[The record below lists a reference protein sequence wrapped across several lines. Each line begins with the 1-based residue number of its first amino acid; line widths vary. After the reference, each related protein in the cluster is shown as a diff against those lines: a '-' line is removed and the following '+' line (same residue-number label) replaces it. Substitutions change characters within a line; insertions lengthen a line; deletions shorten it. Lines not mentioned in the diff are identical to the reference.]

1 MATPAQIAND
11 MAAQAAYWHGRDRR
25 LGVAVAC
32 SDAAQ
37 QIRAHLAGER
47 VDGRTWGGLHRRL
60 LNLENHT
67 FCRSHHIDQN
77 LTRARLALEELRREA
92 DRK

>member
-11 MAAQAAYWHGRDRR
+11 MAAQATYWHGRDRR
-25 LGVAVAC
+25 LGVAV
-32 SDAAQ
+32 
-37 QIRAHLAGER
+37 AGER

-77 LTRARLALEELRREA
+77 LTRARLALEDLRRQA
-92 DRK
+92 DQR